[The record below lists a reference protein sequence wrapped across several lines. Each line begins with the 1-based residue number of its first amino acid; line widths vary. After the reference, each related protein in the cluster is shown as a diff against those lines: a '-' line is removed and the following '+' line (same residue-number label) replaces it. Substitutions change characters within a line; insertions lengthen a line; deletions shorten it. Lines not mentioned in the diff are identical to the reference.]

1 MANKALATR
10 QKLMIRAEP
19 SQKALKARNPVAPN
33 ARQRSA
39 QSQRNSPSQGKSLQQ
54 KLLKRLSD
62 ADDGETN

>member
-19 SQKALKARNPVAPN
+19 SQKALKARNPVAPD
-33 ARQRSA
+33 AKQRLA
-39 QSQRNSPSQGKSLQQ
+39 QSQRNSPTKGKSLQQ

-62 ADDGETN
+62 ANDGEAD